1 MKITITPDAAFKK
14 LAKVLDGKPARRAS
28 IKGVNEAGKA
38 LRGDVPGIVTSQ
50 VVSTSKAALGM
61 KARAA
66 SEKRSG
72 RNAMAYEIRFRG
84 AVPVSKL
91 RASARK
97 FKKKGSG
104 DTGKLTLKFP
114 GGGDGI
120 EFQSAKKAGKG
131 FTLNRAGDLPERG
144 VGDVGFRT
152 RFRNSRQLKHR
163 LAQAGKEAMA
173 AVEKELLKALGAKR

>member
-1 MKITITPDAAFKK
+1 MRIEVVPDKAFKK
-14 LAKVLDGKPARRAS
+14 LAKALDGTPARRAS
-28 IKGVNEAGKA
+28 IKGVNEAGKS
-38 LRGDVPGIVTSQ
+38 LRRDAAPLIIDN

-66 SEKRSG
+66 SEKRTG
-72 RNAMAYEIRFRG
+72 KNAMAYEIRFRG

-97 FKKKGSG
+97 FKKKKGSDSG
-104 DTGKLTLKFP
+104 RLSLKFP
-114 GGGDGI
+114 GAGDVA
-120 EFQSAKKAGKG
+120 FQSAKKAGRG
-131 FTLNRAGDLPERG
+131 FTLNKAGDLPERG